1 MRILNLTEADQRV
14 IRGGNSSLLIKK
26 INEESI
32 KWRERVLLGKEDHR
46 FNQGVYCTL
55 LDILEIYQE
64 S

>member
-1 MRILNLTEADQRV
+1 MRILNLSEEDKNK
-14 IRGGNSSLLIKK
+14 IKGGNSSLLKK
-26 INEESI
+26 KLNEEST

-55 LDILEIYQE
+55 LDILELYQE